1 MQSLNKHNQSCLT
14 HYISFSAKHEPLG
27 LNVIVKEHNDISL
40 RYHTLKPPSAV
51 KIKIRAVT
59 RHRESQTNRIAAKL
73 TSLSPQKTGL

>member
-14 HYISFSAKHEPLG
+14 HYISFSAKHEHLC
-27 LNVIVKEHNDISL
+27 LNVIIQKLKDISL
-40 RYHTLKPPSAV
+40 RYHTLKPPTAV

-73 TSLSPQKTGL
+73 TSLSPQKTRL